1 MKKEKRYQIAVT
13 ALVAVIILQW
23 VFMSLGRPRPKKP
36 VKKPPAVPAAV
47 VTKGKIAIVLDDW
60 GYNLNNLPLA
70 ASIRYPVTASILP
83 NLSYSKKAARELH
96 RRGWQIILHLPLEPH
111 DRVHLEKDTIMASM
125 DGATVKDILD
135 RDLAGI
141 DFVLGVSG
149 HMGSLATEDPA
160 IMEVIFKD
168 LLARQLFFLDSFV
181 TSNSVCAQVARSVGL
196 AFVKRDVFLDNRSE
210 PEYIKKQL
218 YQLKTKARIYGRA
231 VGIGH
236 DRRSTLQV
244 LKEMM
249 PQLEKEG
256 YKFVYVSELA
266 R

>member
-1 MKKEKRYQIAVT
+1 MKKEKRYQIAIT

-23 VFMSLGRPRPKKP
+23 VFMSLGRPRPRLP
-36 VKKPPAVPAAV
+36 VKKPPAAVPAAV
-47 VTKGKIAIVLDDW
+47 VKGKIAIVLDDW

-70 ASIRYPVTASILP
+70 ASMKYPITASVLP

-111 DRVHLEKDTIMASM
+111 DRVRLEKDTIMASM
-125 DGATVKDILD
+125 DRTTVKDILD

-141 DFVLGVSG
+141 DYVMGVSG

-160 IMEVIFKD
+160 IMAVIFRD

-181 TSNSVCAQVARSVGL
+181 TSNSVCAQAARSVGL
-196 AFVKRDVFLDNRSE
+196 SFVKRDVFLDNRSD

-236 DRRSTLQV
+236 DRRATLQV

-249 PQLEKEG
+249 PQLEREG

>member
-1 MKKEKRYQIAVT
+1 MKKEKRYQIAIA
-13 ALVAVIILQW
+13 ALVTVVILQW
-23 VFMSLGRPRPKKP
+23 VFMSLGRPRRRLPIKR
-36 VKKPPAVPAAV
+36 PPAVAAAAF
-47 VTKGKIAIVLDDW
+47 KGKIAIVLDDW

-70 ASIRYPVTASILP
+70 ASIKYPITASVLP
-83 NLSYSKKAARELH
+83 NLSYSRKVAQELH
-96 RRGWQIILHLPLEPH
+96 RRGCQIILHLPLEPH
-111 DRVHLEKDTIMASM
+111 DLAHLEKDTIMASM
-125 DGATVKDILD
+125 DQSTVKDILD

-141 DFVLGVSG
+141 DFVMGVSG

-181 TSNSVCAQVARSVGL
+181 TSNSVCAQVARKVGL
-196 AFVKRDVFLDNRSE
+196 PFAKRDVFLDNKLE
-210 PEYIKKQL
+210 PEYIKKQI

-236 DRRSTLQV
+236 DRRATLQV
-244 LKEMM
+244 LKEVM
-249 PQLEKEG
+249 PELEKEG

>member
-1 MKKEKRYQIAVT
+1 VKKEKRYQIAIT

-23 VFMSLGRPRPKKP
+23 VFISLGRPRPKKP
-36 VKKPPAVPAAV
+36 VKRPPSVPALAF
-47 VTKGKIAIVLDDW
+47 KGKIAIVLDDW

-70 ASIRYPVTASILP
+70 ASIKYPITASVLP

-96 RRGWQIILHLPLEPH
+96 RRGWQVILHLPLEPH
-111 DRVHLEKDTIMASM
+111 DQVRLEKDTIMASM
-125 DGATVKDILD
+125 DKATVRDILD
-135 RDLAGI
+135 RDLADI
-141 DFVLGVSG
+141 DYVMGVSG

-168 LLARQLFFLDSFV
+168 LLSRQFFFLDSFV

-196 AFVKRDVFLDNRSE
+196 PFIKRDVFLDNKLE
-210 PEYIKKQL
+210 PEYIKKQI

-236 DRRSTLQV
+236 DRRATLQV
-244 LKEMM
+244 LKEIM